1 MSQQSAPLKQAR
13 DPSSHAPI
21 EHEQD
26 LQLATRI
33 LAGERSAFAQLY
45 DACAPALLRRLTR
58 MTGSVD
64 HAEDCLQQVFTE
76 ALRALPNY
84 RGQGRLEAWLERI
97 ATHTAMGWYRKKY
110 RWRSLV
116 EQVVEQVTPE
126 RIEPEQAPLPE
137 QLFMHEEM
145 KTVVWQLL
153 DRLSPR
159 KRMALTLCDLE
170 GHTIE
175 EAAAQL
181 DIPVGTAASR
191 LFHARQEFRKI
202 ALAELRRQGLDVGD
216 LFHD

>member
-1 MSQQSAPLKQAR
+1 MDQQSAP
-13 DPSSHAPI
+13 PSPAEETATHAPK

-45 DACAPALLRRLTR
+45 EACAPALLRRLTR
-58 MTGSVD
+58 MTGSID

-84 RGQGRLEAWLERI
+84 RGQGKLEAWLERI

-110 RWRSLV
+110 RWRSFV

-126 RIEPEQAPLPE
+126 KSEPEQAALPE
-137 QLFMHEEM
+137 QLFLHEEM

-159 KRMALTLCDLE
+159 KRMALLLCDLE

-175 EAAAQL
+175 DAAEQL
-181 DIPVGTAASR
+181 GIPVGTAASR